1 MANYETP
8 EILRLPLEE
17 LCLRIKVCGLGA
29 IRDVLGAALDPPTQ
43 KMIDNAILTLQ
54 EVRKTKKL
62 LINGVTNFKL
72 AYVRYK
78 HYQLMVMSHLHH
90 WALIYLI
97 YQSMCILVR

>member
-54 EVRKTKKL
+54 EVSA
-62 LINGVTNFKL
+62 INKPVG
-72 AYVRYK
+72 
-78 HYQLMVMSHLHH
+78 Q
-90 WALIYLI
+90 I
-97 YQSMCILVR
+97 ILNL

>member
-43 KMIDNAILTLQ
+43 KMIENAILTLQ
-54 EVRKTKKL
+54 EVKIKFYNDGMTNIDL
-62 LINGVTNFKL
+62 L
-72 AYVRYK
+72 Y
-78 HYQLMVMSHLHH
+78 
-90 WALIYLI
+90 
-97 YQSMCILVR
+97 